1 MKTPVAFIIFRRPEQ
16 TARVWERIREAQPE
30 KLFLIADG
38 GRNEEEWVKCHAAR
52 KVVETIDWECE
63 VHRDFADR
71 NIGCRD
77 RVVGGLDWVFDQVEE
92 AIILEDDCLP
102 SSSFFRFCEELLDKY
117 RNDNRI
123 AQVCGT
129 NFQDGHARGSASYY
143 YSKYPTPWG
152 WATWKRS
159 WIKRDCCAL
168 AWESPEIQKLVL
180 GKCASEIE
188 RFKMGYRFN
197 VAHTNK
203 GDIWDYGW
211 IFSVWCQNGM
221 ACVPETNLV
230 QNIGFGPDATHTRA
244 EEAATMSF
252 LNTEIEFPL
261 KHPKS
266 FLINNEADQYYFTEH
281 FGGKESK
288 KPILK
293 RIKMAL
299 KILAQN

>member
-1 MKTPVAFIIFRRPEQ
+1 MKTPIAFIIFRRPEQ

-38 GRNEEEWVKCHAAR
+38 GRNEEEWVKCRAAR

-63 VHRDFADR
+63 VFR
-71 NIGCRD
+71 NFSDTNLGCRN
-77 RVVGGLDWVFDQVEE
+77 RVVSGLDWVFEHVEK

-102 SSSFFRFCEELLDKY
+102 SSSFFRFCEELLIKY
-117 RNDNRI
+117 EKDTRI

-129 NFQDGHARGSASYY
+129 NFQDGHVRGSASYY

-168 AWESPEIQKLVL
+168 AWEDPEIQKLVL

-188 RFKMGYRFN
+188 KFKMGYRFN
-197 VAHTNK
+197 VTHAQTI
-203 GDIWDYGW
+203 DAWSYGW

-221 ACVPETNLV
+221 ACIPETNLV

-244 EEAATMSF
+244 EEATTMSF
-252 LNTEIEFPL
+252 VNTEIEFPL
-261 KHPKS
+261 RHPET
-266 FLINNEADQYYFTEH
+266 FLINHEADHYYFTKH
-281 FGGKESK
+281 FGGKESR

-299 KILAQN
+299 KILAQK